1 MTETERMNAG
11 LIYDCTKDEIMG
23 TQTQYV
29 HHMQEYNTLGLGHE
43 KRMEE

>member
-11 LIYDCTKDEIMG
+11 LIYDCTKDEIMS

-29 HHMQEYNTLGLGHE
+29 HYM
-43 KRMEE
+43 